1 MTWMPWSRMKKLQ
14 MMLSGKI
21 CTRWIVREKNYDC
34 FLLVTGVYIY
44 TNILSYC
51 YTISLFYMVHSFL
64 FWTLKV
70 FTSTRKK
77 DTYLTSGSPC
87 FGEPTN
93 LPPQKVLLGSLRL
106 LKDTSRSAFF
116 LNCTTLFSGGLQR
129 QALRQ
134 TLRKLRFL
142 NQVLGI
148 WAI

>member
-1 MTWMPWSRMKKLQ
+1 M
-14 MMLSGKI
+14 
-21 CTRWIVREKNYDC
+21 
-34 FLLVTGVYIY
+34 YIY
-44 TNILSYC
+44 IYIYKHTFVLLRCIIVLYG
-51 YTISLFYMVHSFL
+51 SFFPFL
-64 FWTLKV
+64 NFES

-87 FGEPTN
+87 FGEPTT
-93 LPPQKVLLGSLRL
+93 LPTQKVLLGSLRL

-148 WAI
+148 WAMQVVVTVIFPAKIGEWYWQWKTQERFEDLRSFCF